1 MDFYISLF
9 KSVTTIIINV
19 RLQDNL
25 FLIRKKLKMFGRHI
39 LFYMNFKLSLNYK
52 ANERGLVVQP
62 QFSPLSF
69 ATEKINK
76 CVGVGETESCVNNH
90 WFSRNAITF

>member
-9 KSVTTIIINV
+9 KSVMMIIINV

-39 LFYMNFKLSLNYK
+39 LFSMNFKLSLNYR
-52 ANERGLVVQP
+52 ANERGLVVRP
-62 QFSPLSF
+62 RFSPLSLLQR
-69 ATEKINK
+69 K
-76 CVGVGETESCVNNH
+76 
-90 WFSRNAITF
+90 

>member
-1 MDFYISLF
+1 M
-9 KSVTTIIINV
+9 IIINV

-39 LFYMNFKLSLNYK
+39 LFSMNFKLSLNYRV
-52 ANERGLVVQP
+52 NERGLVVQP
-62 QFSPLSF
+62 FIF

-76 CVGVGETESCVNNH
+76 CVGVGKTESCVNKH
-90 WFSRNAITF
+90 WCSRNVITF